1 MNKKRK
7 RKIKPSIKRKFRIL
21 IVVIVIYMVIA
32 KILSP
37 YLSSI
42 RLVEDNG
49 QINESAAI
57 PSNNLGYDKVSS
69 IKNNVGTIEERL
81 DKLKEQD
88 SRINTIISN
97 YNDYPE
103 ELVDMLSRNIDM
115 IDFVLNYPNKKGNV
129 YSDNIGNISKGK
141 IPLLL
146 QWDERWGYA
155 NYGEN
160 IIAINGCGPTALSM
174 VLAGLKGD
182 SSITPYKVAKY
193 AENNGY
199 YVSGSGS
206 SWSLMSD
213 APSAFGVKSEEL
225 PLYKDTIMSILKKG
239 QPIICIM
246 GEGDFTTTGH
256 FIVLTGVED
265 GKIKVNDPNSK
276 ARSNLLWDYDRIAP
290 QIRNLWTFY
299 IK

>member
-21 IVVIVIYMVIA
+21 IVVVVIYMIIA

-49 QINESAAI
+49 QINESVAI

-213 APSAFGVKSEEL
+213 ASSAFGVKSEEL

-256 FIVLTGVED
+256 FIVLTGIED

>member
-1 MNKKRK
+1 M
-7 RKIKPSIKRKFRIL
+7 I
-21 IVVIVIYMVIA
+21 IA
-32 KILSP
+32 KILIP

-49 QINESAAI
+49 QVNESESI
-57 PSNNLGYDKVSS
+57 PSNDLGYDKVSS
-69 IKNNVGTIEERL
+69 MKNNVGTIEERL
-81 DKLKEQD
+81 NILKEQD
-88 SRINTIISN
+88 IRINTMISN

-115 IDFVLNYPNKKGNV
+115 IDFVLKYPDKKGNV
-129 YSDNIGNISKGK
+129 YSDNVGNINKGK

-174 VLAGLKGD
+174 VLTGLKGD

-193 AENNGY
+193 AEENGY

-206 SWSLMSD
+206 SWSLMSN

-225 PLYKDTIMSILKKG
+225 PLYKNSIINIL
-239 QPIICIM
+239 
-246 GEGDFTTTGH
+246 
-256 FIVLTGVED
+256 
-265 GKIKVNDPNSK
+265 
-276 ARSNLLWDYDRIAP
+276 
-290 QIRNLWTFY
+290 
-299 IK
+299 

>member
-21 IVVIVIYMVIA
+21 IVVIVIYMIIV

-49 QINESAAI
+49 QINESVAI

-193 AENNGY
+193 AEDNGY

>member
-21 IVVIVIYMVIA
+21 IVVIVIYMIIA

-49 QINESAAI
+49 QINESVAI

-115 IDFVLNYPNKKGNV
+115 IDFVLKYPNKKGNV
-129 YSDNIGNISKGK
+129 YSDNIGNISKEK

-193 AENNGY
+193 AEDNGY

>member
-7 RKIKPSIKRKFRIL
+7 RKIKPSIKRKIRIL
-21 IVVIVIYMVIA
+21 IVVIVIYMIIA

-213 APSAFGVKSEEL
+213 APYAFGVKSEEL

>member
-21 IVVIVIYMVIA
+21 IVVVVIYMIIA

-49 QINESAAI
+49 QINESVAI

-146 QWDERWGYA
+146 QWDESWGYA

-213 APSAFGVKSEEL
+213 ASSAFGVKSEEL

-256 FIVLTGVED
+256 FIVLTGIED